1 MKKKKNFVDLDSK
14 YYTEKNPLEITKK
27 IKKMQTIEGDV
38 DLMTLPN
45 ISFYVMRSSKY
56 YKTDNNFA
64 IYNKEDFVLIQEF
77 KSKLY
82 YIEIMNENAIILYND
97 SGMEIW
103 TKNKRNIFIKSKS
116 IEHLHITPNIL
127 IHSKLN
133 LLLYVDGHGL
143 SVWNIKEYIPQNITT
158 NIKMPNIM
166 ITDVFFL
173 NKEDLLGAH
182 LFNYNYNS
190 FYIYVFKMKD
200 FSIVKKMKTTEKI
213 SKELNLSLA
222 GNLIIKINENKIFCA
237 YKDNIKDKTFFMII
251 KIPEFIIEKE
261 EKKNLFYK
269 FIIYKNYLLFYS
281 FDRNI
286 IIIESSKWEFVKKI
300 NTRGFLS
307 IIYLKDNY
315 FLGLIREY
323 ALEKDLKSLVKF
335 KLNL

>member
-1 MKKKKNFVDLDSK
+1 
-14 YYTEKNPLEITKK
+14 
-27 IKKMQTIEGDV
+27 
-38 DLMTLPN
+38 
-45 ISFYVMRSSKY
+45 
-56 YKTDNNFA
+56 
-64 IYNKEDFVLIQEF
+64 
-77 KSKLY
+77 
-82 YIEIMNENAIILYND
+82 MNENAIILYND

-116 IEHLHITPNIL
+116 IDHLHITPNIL

-182 LFNYNYNS
+182 LFNYNDNS

-200 FSIVKKMKTTEKI
+200 FSIMKKMKTTEKI

-261 EKKNLFYK
+261 EKKNVFYK